1 MKKLSL
7 VLFGLLIFTSA
18 VLAASNFKMVKHLTV
33 STGETYE
40 LSVLS
45 WGGDIQVHPEAAV
58 NGSIIMIGGTL
69 KLDGLVNEDVI
80 CAATTIQLGP
90 SARIK
95 GDLYVIGGELT
106 PGEKIEIEK
115 KVGGEYLNFKF
126 NLKKIESTLIP
137 IISDSQ
143 SIAFFKLM
151 KIVFWLIVT
160 LIVLAIVPRKVNA
173 AREIFSQHLLK
184 TGAIG
189 IISLFTFVCLLF
201 IFIILSFVIIGIP
214 LLLLLV
220 LAYFVIYIFGRTVM
234 FYFIGAQLAKR
245 VKKLENITP
254 ALFIVIGTLF
264 YALLKFLPVVGPV
277 LLIIMNICEVGIGV
291 GFFFRKKLKLE
302 HAP

>member
-18 VLAASNFKMVKHLTV
+18 VFAASNYKMVKNLTV
-33 STGETYE
+33 ATGDTYE

-45 WGGDIQVHPEAAV
+45 WGGDIQVDAGATV

-80 CAATTIQLGP
+80 CAATSIQLGP
-90 SARIK
+90 GARIK
-95 GDLYVIGGELT
+95 GDLYVIGGQLL
-106 PGEKIEIEK
+106 PAEKIEVEK

-143 SIAFFKLM
+143 SIAFFKVM
-151 KIVFWLIVT
+151 KIIFWLIVS
-160 LIVLAIVPRKVNA
+160 LIVLAIAPRKIND
-173 AREIFSQHLLK
+173 AREIFTQHLLK

-189 IISLFTFVCLLF
+189 IISLFTFICLLF
-201 IFIILSFVIIGIP
+201 IFIILSFVIVGIP
-214 LLLLLV
+214 LLFLLV
-220 LAYFVIYIFGRTVM
+220 LAYFVVYIFGRAVM
-234 FYFIGAQLAKR
+234 FYFIGAQLANR
-245 VKKLENITP
+245 VKKMENITP
-254 ALFIVIGTLF
+254 ALFIVIGALF
-264 YALLKFLPVVGPV
+264 YALLKFLPFVGPV
-277 LLIIMNICEVGIGV
+277 LLILMNICEVGIGV

-302 HAP
+302 NL